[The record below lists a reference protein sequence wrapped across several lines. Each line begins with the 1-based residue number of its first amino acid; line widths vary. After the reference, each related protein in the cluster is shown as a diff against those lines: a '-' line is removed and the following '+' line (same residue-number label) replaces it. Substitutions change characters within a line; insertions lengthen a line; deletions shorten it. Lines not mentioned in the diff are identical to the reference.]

1 MNAAPTIAVT
11 ALAAALRERGLGGAR
26 VALVAGSGLGDLAE
40 RVEGGVRVPFA
51 ELADMPRS
59 TVAGHAGA
67 FLRGRLAGIEVLL
80 QLGRSHLYEG
90 HTAAQ
95 VTRTVRAF
103 AALGV
108 RGLILTNAAGSLR
121 APWGPGTLMRVTD
134 HINLQ
139 RTTSL
144 ARGEGGYGTPY
155 DGAWGELLDTAAREA
170 GIASERGVYAA
181 VRGPRYETPAE
192 IALLA
197 RLGASAVGMSTA
209 LEALAAHAAGLR
221 VAAISTL
228 TNHAA
233 GLSPAPLSHD
243 EVLRAGRSAA
253 PRLTHWLET
262 ALPRLC
268 DAAAEPHP

>member
-1 MNAAPTIAVT
+1 VNAAPTIAVT

-26 VALVAGSGLGDLAE
+26 VAVVAGSGLGALAE
-40 RVEGGVRVPFA
+40 RVEGGERVPFA
-51 ELADMPRS
+51 ELTGMPRS
-59 TVAGHAGA
+59 SVAGHAGA
-67 FLRGRLAGIEVLL
+67 FLRGRLGGVEVLL

-90 HTAAQ
+90 HAAAD
-95 VTRTVRAF
+95 VTRSVRAF

-108 RGLILTNAAGSLR
+108 RGLVLTNAAGSLR
-121 APWGPGTLMRVTD
+121 AEWGPGTLMRVTD

-139 RTTSL
+139 RTTPL

-155 DGAWGELLDTAAREA
+155 DATWGEVLDAAARAA
-170 GIASERGVYAA
+170 GIACERGVYAA

-233 GLSPAPLSHD
+233 GLSPEPLSHD
-243 EVLRAGRSAA
+243 EVLRAGRHAA
-253 PRLTHWLET
+253 PRLANWLEA
-262 ALPRLC
+262 ALPRLSE
-268 DAAAEPHP
+268 AAAEPTP